1 MALRPPPGRAGRL
14 WLLHRID
21 SGRRGG
27 EVLDQKRQALLREEA
42 RLRGEAERAEAEW
55 RERAAEA
62 ASWLRRAAVL
72 GGERALGLACFYAGG
87 SAEVE
92 LVWRNTLGVSH
103 PAEARLSPGEEKAPF
118 LGTPALVPAAE
129 AHRSGARGRGPAR
142 RRARESP
149 PGGRRAGAHGPAAAH
164 DRAALAPGA
173 RRDALHE
180 LELRLDE
187 EEREELARVRWT
199 LGRDRRFAPERSIR
213 RSSLVAALPAPPT
226 PLVVGREERVGLVAV
241 EDGARVQPGV
251 RDRCADRIERHER
264 GDAPDHVSRDGFRS
278 FSERKSL

>member
-21 SGRRGG
+21 SGHRGG

-72 GGERALGLACFYAGG
+72 GGERALSLACFYAGG

-103 PAEARLSPGEEKAPF
+103 PAEARLSAGEEKAPF
-118 LGTPALVPAAE
+118 HGTPALIPAAE
-129 AHRSGARGRGPAR
+129 AHRRALESAARLGAVSASHRRVAAELALTAR
-142 RRARESP
+142 RLRTIE
-149 PGGRRAGAHGPAAAH
+149 RRWLPEHEG
-164 DRAALAPGA
+164 
-173 RRDALHE
+173 ALHG

-187 EEREELARVRWT
+187 EEREESARVRWT
-199 LGRDRRFAPERSIR
+199 VGRDRSFAPDRSIR
-213 RSSLVAALPAPPT
+213 
-226 PLVVGREERVGLVAV
+226 
-241 EDGARVQPGV
+241 
-251 RDRCADRIERHER
+251 
-264 GDAPDHVSRDGFRS
+264 
-278 FSERKSL
+278 